1 MKEYKVLY
9 LILNGSPYGGSEKHV
24 VDIVNNIDNKGI
36 DAKLIYSEGNSLI
49 EGINKISITTPMGRG
64 FIDFFKILIIIK
76 NEKPD
81 IIHAH
86 AARAL
91 IFARMLK
98 FLLTK
103 FTDQKIKLVSTSHG
117 LWVPPDKKKLQ
128 LHRLLHLFKGQDD
141 LTLAVSKYSRCELI
155 EQGYNKDK
163 VKYIYN
169 GIDFSN
175 FNSSRNIKRKV
186 ENVTFVGRLT
196 EQKGV
201 SHLMDLIDRES
212 LNRDEIKFEIYG
224 SGHLDTYINDY
235 IKAKNLTNV
244 NVKGHTDN
252 IKDVFLKTDLLIAP
266 SMDEGLPYTLVEAI
280 NCGLPVVSTVV
291 GGIPEIVENGKN
303 GFLVKPGDRDGF
315 YRAFS
320 KIKKEN
326 IESMSRESI
335 RISQKF
341 ALNTMIDSI
350 VYEYEECLK

>member
-24 VDIVNNIDNKGI
+24 VDIINNISNNI
-36 DAKLIYSEGNSLI
+36 DAKLVYSEGNALI
-49 EGINKISITTPMGRG
+49 RGIKKTSMATPMGRG
-64 FIDFFKILIIIK
+64 FFDFFKILKIIR

-98 FLLTK
+98 FLLTN
-103 FTDQKIKLVSTSHG
+103 FTNQKIKLVSTSHG

-141 LTLAVSKYSRCELI
+141 LTLAVSKYSRYELI

-169 GIDFSN
+169 GIDFNN
-175 FNSSRNIKRKV
+175 FNSSRNIKHKV

-196 EQKGV
+196 EQKGI

-212 LNRDEIKFEIYG
+212 LNGDGINFEIYG
-224 SGHLDTYINDY
+224 SGHLDSYINDY
-235 IKAKNLTNV
+235 IKVKNLTNV

-252 IKDVFLKTDLLIAP
+252 IKDVFLKADLLIAP

-303 GFLVKPGDRDGF
+303 GFLVEPGDRDDF

-326 IESMSRESI
+326 VEIMSRESI

-341 ALNTMIDSI
+341 SLSTMIDSI
-350 VYEYEECLK
+350 VYEYKECLK